1 MTTLEDLLDNV
12 TVQGDVR
19 VSTWE
24 NEEETVIGTFD
35 GVEYLSANN
44 VLLKKWRDA
53 EVVYMFAPGDGF
65 LHIEIERR

>member
-1 MTTLEDLLDNV
+1 MLTLEDLLDNV

-19 VSTWE
+19 VSAWE

-35 GVEYLSANN
+35 AVEYLSANN

-53 EVVYMFAPGDGF
+53 EVLYMFTPGDGF
-65 LHIEIERR
+65 LHIEVERR